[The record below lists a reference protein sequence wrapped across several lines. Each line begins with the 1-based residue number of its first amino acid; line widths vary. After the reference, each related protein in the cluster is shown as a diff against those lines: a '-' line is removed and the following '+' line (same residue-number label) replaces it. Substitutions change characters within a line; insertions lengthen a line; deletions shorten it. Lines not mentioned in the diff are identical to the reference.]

1 MKRGLTT
8 HFDAATDATNHTTN
22 CPMFSRAEPMGFEVT
37 SVITDTTTA
46 NTATKGPAIEPK
58 KSWALSA
65 RFLRVQTIDKLQRQ
79 QLSGYAVISCGERMG
94 GIGSDGMPRKG
105 DIERL

>member
-1 MKRGLTT
+1 MERGLAT
-8 HFDAATDATNHTTN
+8 HSDAETASTNHPTN
-22 CPMFSRAEPMGFEVT
+22 CPMFSRGETMGFEVT
-37 SVITDTTTA
+37 SAITDATTT

-79 QLSGYAVISCGERMG
+79 QLGGYAVMSYGERIG
-94 GIGSDGMPRKG
+94 GIGSDGIPRKG
-105 DIERL
+105 EIERL